1 MKLPNGDRTK
11 PEQIANKL
19 ETYALNFEHT
29 SGRHK
34 ARLFR
39 SWLGIVLE
47 NKHILENT
55 LKEQASLGES
65 IDLESSDNGAKYVIE
80 FSLTTEVGTAII
92 RSASIVRTGEDYP
105 RLTSVYP
112 IDKRK

>member
-1 MKLPNGDRTK
+1 MKLPNGNQAKR
-11 PEQIANKL
+11 EQIAYKL
-19 ETYALNFEHT
+19 ETYALDFEHR

-39 SWLGIVLE
+39 SWLGIVTD
-47 NKHILENT
+47 NKQILEDAL
-55 LKEQASLGES
+55 LKQAISGEA
-65 IDLESSDNGAKYVIE
+65 IFLETSDYGAKYVIE

-92 RSASIVRTGEDYP
+92 RSAWIVRFEEDYP

-112 IDKRK
+112 IDKI

>member
-1 MKLPNGDRTK
+1 MKLPNGNQAKR
-11 PEQIANKL
+11 EQIVNKL
-19 ETYALNFEHT
+19 ETYALDFEHK

-39 SWLGIVLE
+39 SWLGIVIE
-47 NKHILENT
+47 NKQILEDA
-55 LKEQASLGES
+55 LLEQATSGEATFV
-65 IDLESSDNGAKYVIE
+65 ETSDYGAKYVIE

-92 RSASIVRTGEDYP
+92 LSAWIIRFEDNYP

-112 IDKRK
+112 IDKI